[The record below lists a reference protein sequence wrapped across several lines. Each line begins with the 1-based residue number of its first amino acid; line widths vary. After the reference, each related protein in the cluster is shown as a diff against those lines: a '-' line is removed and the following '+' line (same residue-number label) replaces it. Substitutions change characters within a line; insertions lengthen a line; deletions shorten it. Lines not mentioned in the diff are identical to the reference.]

1 MFELAKV
8 NDVFAD
14 FQEQIKEAK
23 KLNEQTV
30 FDYEDKKGNK
40 EARSHIYKLRQSVSA
55 IEKVRKAEK
64 ADSLAYGKEID
75 SVAKSLAGELREMI
89 SVHEEPI
96 KAIEEREKQRIEL
109 IKENINFFTF
119 YTQDENT
126 QKPLF
131 EIKLILDSV
140 NEKEINESF
149 GEFVETAELAKF
161 KAVDF
166 LTKKITQIEKTE
178 REEQK
183 RVEEQKK
190 REEQERIENETK
202 AKAEQVERE
211 KQIAI
216 EAKEQAEREA
226 KQREHNAEQQRI
238 AELERVEREKRELIE
253 IAKQNTI
260 KMKRIAEE
268 EKQQAIR
275 EEQQRVANENARVEA
290 EKKLSADKESKRQ
303 ANRAHQGRINN
314 TVLEYLKQLGC
325 DESLGK
331 NIIKSMVKNEIPNVT
346 INY

>member
-14 FQEQIKEAK
+14 FQEQIKQAK

-64 ADSLAYGKEID
+64 AESLAYGKEID

-89 SVHEEPI
+89 AVHEDPI

-119 YTQDENT
+119 YTQNENT

-149 GEFVETAELAKF
+149 DEFVETAELAKF

-166 LTKKITQIEKTE
+166 LTKKITEIEKTE
-178 REEQK
+178 LEEKKRIEEQAK
-183 RVEEQKK
+183 LEQQEAIE
-190 REEQERIENETK
+190 REAK

-226 KQREHNAEQQRI
+226 KQREHNAKQQQI
-238 AELERVEREKRELIE
+238 AELERVEREKKE
-253 IAKQNTI
+253 AI
-260 KMKRIAEE
+260 KKAEHEAQEKILAEKKRIAD
-268 EKQQAIR
+268 EK
-275 EEQQRVANENARVEA
+275 ARDEHN
-290 EKKLSADKESKRQ
+290 KKVIADKEAKRQ
-303 ANRAHQGRINN
+303 ANRAHQKRINN

-325 DESLGK
+325 DDELGK
-331 NIIKSMVKNEIPNVT
+331 SIIKSMAKNEIPNVT